1 MKKAVLALF
10 GVLLLG
16 SVIANARQDAAG
28 AGKGQTAASQ
38 TASQQSPVGPRV
50 LLESASHGGQWN
62 AARDQ
67 SMEMSKDFLKVCP
80 SVRITIKQ
88 EAADYTVRLNHVEHG
103 FARDN
108 QIQVFDGNGD
118 LLKNKEGGSIKGDV
132 KKVCEMIQ
140 TDWSSRQAQTQAQ
153 TSPKQ

>member
-1 MKKAVLALF
+1 MRTKVLRAF
-10 GVLLLG
+10 VTLLLCFAIAQFSLG
-16 SVIANARQDAAG
+16 IANARQDSAG
-28 AGKGQTAASQ
+28 AGKATEPVSQ
-38 TASQQSPVGPRV
+38 SGSQQAPAGPRV
-50 LLESASHGGQWN
+50 FLESASHGSQWN

-88 EAADYTVRLNHVEHG
+88 EAADYTIRLNHIEHG
-103 FARDN
+103 FVRDN

-140 TDWSSRQAQTQAQ
+140 TDWSSRQA
-153 TSPKQ
+153 SKQ